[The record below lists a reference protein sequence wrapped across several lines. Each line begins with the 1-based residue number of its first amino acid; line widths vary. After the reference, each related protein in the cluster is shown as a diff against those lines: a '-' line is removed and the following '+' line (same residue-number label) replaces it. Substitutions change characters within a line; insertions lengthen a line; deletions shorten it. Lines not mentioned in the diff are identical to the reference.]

1 MNDDRDSAR
10 SQPGGVRRRTGRVVA
25 LTVAILLLL
34 AAVGMGIWWFFGS
47 QQPAE
52 IGNEPGATLISGEG
66 MTDEELQAEVD
77 RLTRESMMDISVAS
91 QPELDGETVRINLIN
106 SESNKYAQR
115 FTIVQDGR
123 QLYESGAIAPGQQ
136 LEYCDVPGLQPG
148 TATVTVQA
156 VSENNQGTYG
166 NATAIDVTIV
176 EKAS

>member
-1 MNDDRDSAR
+1 MNDAQHYEH
-10 SQPGGVRRRTGRVVA
+10 SQSNARRRTGRVAALVA
-25 LTVAILLLL
+25 AILLLL
-34 AAVGMGIWWFFGS
+34 AAAGIGVWWFFGS

-115 FTIVQDGR
+115 FTIVQDGQ